1 MKTYRIPVYWT
12 MYDTMEVESNSLKEA
27 ISLAIDTLP
36 LPNGEFVDGSFTVEM
51 ETLNEIYP
59 EEIRDEKINELLK
72 YEPISES

>member
-12 MYDTMEVESNSLKEA
+12 MYDTMEVEADSLKEA
-27 ISLAIDTLP
+27 INLAIDVLP
-36 LPNGEFVDGSFTVEM
+36 LPEGEFVDGSFTVEM

-59 EEIRDEKINELLK
+59 EEIRDEKINKLLE